1 MEGKLELRYRL
12 RREAR
17 SLGLRTRDV
26 ALQIRHALFGFEVQD
41 LQGEDEEITVRV
53 LLPEAERSRIEDL
66 GRLRIA
72 APGGGRVP
80 LEEVAELTTA
90 RGYSTLTRVDGRRA
104 FSVFAQVDED
114 VANVA
119 QITASLA
126 PRLADLPKRFPGV
139 SVSFEGRKE
148 ETRESLAGL
157 KIGFL
162 VAVMLVYCIV
172 AIVFRSYVQPLL
184 VMVAI
189 PISFVG
195 VVFGH
200 ALMGYPLTILS
211 LIGSVALAGIV
222 VNDSLILVDLVNR
235 KRREGMEV
243 WDAVL
248 IGSKMRL
255 RAILLTS
262 VTTIAGLGPLMLE
275 TSFQAQFLIPMAISI
290 CFGLAF
296 ATFLVLGVV
305 PCLYLFLND
314 IAGLARWFWFG
325 RFKPERD
332 PGPLPADA

>member
-1 MEGKLELRYRL
+1 
-12 RREAR
+12 
-17 SLGLRTRDV
+17 
-26 ALQIRHALFGFEVQD
+26 
-41 LQGEDEEITVRV
+41 V

-80 LEEVAELTTA
+80 LEEVAELTTD
-90 RGYSTLTRVDGRRA
+90 RGYSTLTRVDGKRA

-119 QITASLA
+119 QITANLA
-126 PRLADLPKRFPGV
+126 PELAELPKRFPGIT
-139 SVSFEGRKE
+139 VSFEGRKE

-157 KIGFL
+157 KTGFL
-162 VAVMLVYCIV
+162 VAILLIYCIV

-184 VMVAI
+184 VMIAI

-222 VNDSLILVDLVNR
+222 VNDSLILVDLINR
-235 KRREGMEV
+235 KRREGLPV

-248 IGSKMRL
+248 LGSKLRL

-275 TSFQAQFLIPMAISI
+275 TSFQAQFLIPMAIAI

-305 PCLYLFLND
+305 PCLYLLLSD
-314 IAGLARWFWFG
+314 IGGLARWYWFG
-325 RFKPERD
+325 RIKRD
-332 PGPLPADA
+332 PDPDPDPVPADA